1 MPRHGRLLA
10 SIAAAG
16 LLLAGCGS
24 GPSQVGAAA
33 IVGDNRIPVSDVQSW
48 FGEVL
53 AKEPGLREKWQQQG
67 QLDDLGRKLASQL
80 VLQELVAQ
88 AARDEGLTVTD
99 QQVADLINQVGGPQ
113 TATEGGINTPEGLRD
128 VVRTY
133 LLETELGRKYVD
145 RLAITFDYSRAS
157 TRGEAEE
164 KAKRMAQGPAE
175 AAALVQE
182 DAKAGVLAV
191 LDQKLRP
198 SDDPKLAPLFGA
210 QPGTVL
216 AFEPETNSGQWL
228 IARIKERR
236 TDAPP
241 TASSGG
247 MGDQM
252 LQSLGIGLLG
262 ITADRVGVRLSP
274 RYGVW
279 DRVNLVAVPS
289 EGETAGFRLS
299 GPAPAPAPAPA
310 AAAG

>member
-53 AKEPGLREKWQQQG
+53 AKEPGLKPQLQQQG
-67 QLDDLGRKLASQL
+67 NLDELGRQLAAQL
-80 VLQELVAQ
+80 VRQELVEQ
-88 AARDEGLTVTD
+88 AARDERLTVTD
-99 QQVADLINQVGGPQ
+99 QQVADLINRMGGPAA
-113 TATEGGINTPEGLRD
+113 ATSGKIYTPQNLRE
-128 VVRTY
+128 VARTQ
-133 LLETELGRKYVD
+133 LLATELGRKYFD
-145 RLAITFDYSRAS
+145 RLDITFDYSQAT

-175 AAALVQE
+175 AAAVVTA
-182 DAKAGVLAV
+182 DAKAGVPAA
-191 LDQKLRP
+191 LDQKLRATDSP
-198 SDDPKLAPLFGA
+198 QLAATTPLFGA

-236 TDAPP
+236 ADAPP
-241 TASSGG
+241 AVPAGG
-247 MGDQM
+247 ADDQT
-252 LQSLGIGLLG
+252 LQGVGMHLLG

-289 EGETAGFRLS
+289 EGETTGFRMS
-299 GPAPAPAPAPA
+299 APA
-310 AAAG
+310 AAG